1 VRAEWNSK
9 KIGFVYFTC
18 CVYFEYGGRRYDDH
32 ASLRRRA
39 GGTRLPSASEKA
51 AANQLRQILASHAT
65 GDAKLR
71 VLDDAQQAAEITL
84 SPALSSLLME
94 LLRHIGRGD
103 AVTLVP
109 VHEML
114 TTQQAA
120 DILNVS
126 RPFLVSL
133 LEKNEIQHVT
143 VGRHR
148 RIRAE
153 DLFAYKR
160 TRDEKR
166 GNALADLAERD
177 AEHL

>member
-1 VRAEWNSK
+1 MTVPASAE
-9 KIGFVYFTC
+9 
-18 CVYFEYGGRRYDDH
+18 ELGG
-32 ASLRRRA
+32 
-39 GGTRLPSASEKA
+39 RLPSASEKA
-51 AANQLRQILASHAT
+51 AANQLRKILASHAT

-71 VLDDAQQAAEITL
+71 VLNEGTQQPAEITL

-94 LLRHIGRGD
+94 LLRHVGRGD

-126 RPFLVSL
+126 RPFLISL
-133 LEKNEIQHVT
+133 LEKGDIPHTT

-148 RIRAE
+148 RIKAE
-153 DLFAYKR
+153 HLFSYKHA
-160 TRDEKR
+160 RDEKR
-166 GNALADLAERD
+166 SKALGDLAELD